1 MPLINTII
9 QPVIKS
15 AVQRVDGV
23 IDIPLLL
30 ETYSDATAGYSFRDI
45 GANGG
50 AVVRVRNNSDSEQ
63 DFTAS
68 EVSDGTLASFCNG
81 VGVGDGF
88 VSIWYDQS
96 GNGLNMTQ
104 STADDQ
110 PKIVSNGS
118 IFLLNNKPAM
128 NFDGSSDFLTL
139 AEDVSVL
146 FNFDPTSSSYHPVN
160 TIMFV
165 GKNISGNQSFIGKNT
180 NYISA
185 PFSSNVY
192 EFHTATSGTYE
203 TALAPLLNSNLIL
216 SIQCPSEN
224 NFSIRENGVSKTLGG
239 TNNITGSSALSIGT
253 FGQAKKHRGF
263 SSFQNMEV
271 NELVWMKNRLTTEI
285 VDIEN
290 DANNF
295 YSVF

>member
-1 MPLINTII
+1 
-9 QPVIKS
+9 
-15 AVQRVDGV
+15 
-23 IDIPLLL
+23 LL